1 MATLTIV
8 DPKGAKAGS
17 VDVSDDVFGIEP
29 NKNAVRQTLIAYQ
42 ANQRQGTHA
51 TKTRGQVRGGGRK
64 PWKQKGTGRARQGSI
79 RAPQWR
85 GGAVIFG
92 PVPRDYNQKVNRKV
106 RRLALYS
113 ALSDLR
119 SNEKI
124 TVLKEWSLDKPSTK
138 SFVELLGKL
147 GVESA
152 RRVLVL
158 VSDQDDNLSKSARN
172 LGTVIVSDIQNI
184 NIYNLLTCD
193 HLVATPDTL
202 KALEKQIT
210 SEAEAA

>member
-92 PVPRDYNQKVNRKV
+92 PTPRDYNQKVNRKV

>member
-1 MATLTIV
+1 M
-8 DPKGAKAGS
+8 
-17 VDVSDDVFGIEP
+17 
-29 NKNAVRQTLIAYQ
+29 NK
-42 ANQRQGTHA
+42 
-51 TKTRGQVRGGGRK
+51 
-64 PWKQKGTGRARQGSI
+64 
-79 RAPQWR
+79 
-85 GGAVIFG
+85 
-92 PVPRDYNQKVNRKV
+92 KV

-119 SNEKI
+119 NGNQI
-124 TVLKEWSLDKPSTK
+124 TVLQNYGLSKPSTK
-138 SFVELLGKL
+138 QFVELLGNL

-193 HLVATPDTL
+193 HLVVTPDTL
-202 KALEKQIT
+202 KALEKQIA

>member
-1 MATLTIV
+1 MATLTIRNA
-8 DPKGAKAGS
+8 KGAEAGS
-17 VDVSDDVFGIEP
+17 VDVSDAVFGIEP
-29 NKNAVRQTLIAYQ
+29 NRSAVRQALIAYQ
-42 ANQRQGTHA
+42 ANQRQGTHS
-51 TKTRGQVRGGGRK
+51 TKTRAFVRGGGRK

-92 PVPRDYNQKVNRKV
+92 PQPRDYNQKVNRKV

-119 SNEKI
+119 DNNQI
-124 TVLKEWSLDKPSTK
+124 TVVEKFSFDKPSTK
-138 SFVELLGKL
+138 AFVSLLGTL
-147 GVESA
+147 GVDGA

-158 VSDQDDNLSKSARN
+158 VSAEDENLSKSARN

-193 HLVATPDTL
+193 AIITTPETL
-202 KALEKQIT
+202 KALEKQIA

>member
-1 MATLTIV
+1 MATLAIR
-8 DPKGAKAGS
+8 DNKGAEAGS
-17 VDVSDDVFGIEP
+17 VEVSDDVFGIEP
-29 NKNAVRQTLIAYQ
+29 NRHAVRQTLIAYQ

-85 GGAVIFG
+85 GGAIIFG
-92 PVPRDYNQKVNRKV
+92 PTPRDYNQKVNRKV

-124 TVLKEWSLDKPSTK
+124 TLIKEYGLSKPSTK
-138 SFVELLGKL
+138 SFVDLLGKL

-152 RRVLVL
+152 RRILVL

-202 KALEKQIT
+202 KALEKQIA

>member
-17 VDVSDDVFGIEP
+17 VDVSDDVFGIDP

-85 GGAVIFG
+85 GGAIIFG
-92 PVPRDYNQKVNRKV
+92 PSPRDYTQKVNRKV

-124 TVLKEWSLDKPSTK
+124 TVLKEWSLGKPSTK
-138 SFVELLGKL
+138 SFVDLLGNL

-158 VSDQDDNLSKSARN
+158 VSSQDDNLSKSARN

-193 HLVATPDTL
+193 HLVTTPETL
-202 KALEKQIT
+202 KALEKQIS

>member
-1 MATLTIV
+1 MATLTV
-8 DPKGAKAGS
+8 RDPKGSEAGT
-17 VDVSDDVFGIEP
+17 VDVSDSVFGVEP
-29 NKNAVRQTLIAYQ
+29 NRFAVRQTLIAYQ
-42 ANQRQGTHA
+42 ANQRQGTHS
-51 TKTRGQVRGGGRK
+51 TKTRAFVRGGGRK

-92 PVPRDYNQKVNRKV
+92 PSPRDYSQKVNKKV

-119 SNEKI
+119 SQEKI
-124 TVLKEWSLDKPSTK
+124 TVLKDFALSQPSTK
-138 SFVELLGKL
+138 GFIELLDKL
-147 GVESA
+147 NVGA
-152 RRVLVL
+152 AQRILVL
-158 VSDQDDNLSKSARN
+158 VSDYDDNLSKSARN

-202 KALEKQIT
+202 KALEKQIS

>member
-1 MATLTIV
+1 MVWRLAPSPKNKGPGKGPLFNEQGACYSAAAAASSLTMTYWRPPRPRKIPVAGRSGVATIRAQLVNLRDGGMISAHDFLIASRIAEAVCGGDV
-8 DPKGAKAGS
+8 DAGS
-17 VDVSDDVFGIEP
+17 LVDE
-29 NKNAVRQTLIAYQ
+29 NWL
-42 ANQRQGTHA
+42 
-51 TKTRGQVRGGGRK
+51 
-64 PWKQKGTGRARQGSI
+64 
-79 RAPQWR
+79 
-85 GGAVIFG
+85 
-92 PVPRDYNQKVNRKV
+92 
-106 RRLALYS
+106 LALERR
-113 ALSDLR
+113 A
-119 SNEKI
+119 
-124 TVLKEWSLDKPSTK
+124 
-138 SFVELLGKL
+138 FVELLGKL

>member
-1 MATLTIV
+1 MATLTIR
-8 DPKGAKAGS
+8 DPKGAEAGS
-17 VDVSDDVFGIEP
+17 VDVSDAVFGIEP
-29 NKNAVRQTLIAYQ
+29 NRHAVRQTLIAYQ
-42 ANQRQGTHA
+42 ANQRQGTHS
-51 TKTRGQVRGGGRK
+51 TKTRGFVRGGGRK

-92 PVPRDYNQKVNRKV
+92 PSPRDYNQKVNRKV

-119 SNEKI
+119 NLEKI
-124 TVLKEWSLDKPSTK
+124 TVLKDFAMSAPSTK
-138 SFVELLGKL
+138 EFISLLDKI
-147 GVESA
+147 GVGA
-152 RRVLVL
+152 AQRVLVL
-158 VSDQDDNLSKSARN
+158 VADYDDNLSKSARN

-210 SEAEAA
+210 SEVEAA

>member
-1 MATLTIV
+1 MATLTIR
-8 DPKGAKAGS
+8 DPKGSEAGT
-17 VDVSDDVFGIEP
+17 VDVSDAVFGVEP
-29 NKNAVRQTLIAYQ
+29 NKHAVRQALIAYQ
-42 ANQRQGTHA
+42 ANQRQGTHS
-51 TKTRGQVRGGGRK
+51 TKTRAFVRGGGRK

-92 PVPRDYNQKVNRKV
+92 PSPRDYNQKVNKKV

-119 SNEKI
+119 SQEKI
-124 TVLKEWSLDKPSTK
+124 TVLKDFALSSPSTK
-138 SFVELLGKL
+138 GFIELLDKL
-147 GVESA
+147 NVGSA
-152 RRVLVL
+152 QRILVL
-158 VSDQDDNLSKSARN
+158 VSNYDDNLSKSARN

-202 KALEKQIT
+202 KALEKQIS

>member
-1 MATLTIV
+1 MATLTIR
-8 DPKGAKAGS
+8 DPKGADAGT
-17 VDVSDDVFGIEP
+17 VDVSDSVFGIEP
-29 NKNAVRQTLIAYQ
+29 NRHAVRQALVAYQ
-42 ANQRQGTHA
+42 ANQRQGTHS
-51 TKTRGQVRGGGRK
+51 TKTRRFVRGGGAK

-85 GGAVIFG
+85 GGAVVFG
-92 PVPRDYNQKVNRKV
+92 PSPRDYNQKVNRKV

-119 SNEKI
+119 KQDKI
-124 TVLKEWSLDKPSTK
+124 TVLKGYGLDKPSTK
-138 SFVELLGKL
+138 GFIALLDKL
-147 GVESA
+147 GVA
-152 RRVLVL
+152 AAQRVLVL
-158 VSDQDDNLSKSARN
+158 VSDYDDNLARSARN

-193 HLVATPDTL
+193 HLVATPETL
-202 KALEKQIT
+202 KALEKQI

>member
-1 MATLTIV
+1 MATLTIR
-8 DPKGAKAGS
+8 DPKGAEAGT
-17 VDVSDDVFGIEP
+17 VEVSDAVFGIEP
-29 NKNAVRQTLIAYQ
+29 NRFAVRQTLIAYQ
-42 ANQRQGTHA
+42 ANQRQGTHS
-51 TKTRGQVRGGGRK
+51 TKTRGEVRGGGRK

-79 RAPQWR
+79 RSPQWR
-85 GGAVIFG
+85 GGAVVFG
-92 PVPRDYNQKVNRKV
+92 PQPRDYNQKVNRKV

-119 SNEKI
+119 NLEKI
-124 TVLKEWSLDKPSTK
+124 TVLKDFALSKPSTK
-138 SFVELLGKL
+138 DFIALLDKT
-147 GVESA
+147 GVASA
-152 RRVLVL
+152 QRVLVL
-158 VSDQDDNLSKSARN
+158 VSDYDDNLAKSARN

-193 HLVATPDTL
+193 HLVVTPDTL

>member
-1 MATLTIV
+1 MATLTIR
-8 DPKGAKAGS
+8 DPQGAESGT
-17 VDVSDDVFGIEP
+17 VDVSDAIFGIEP
-29 NKNAVRQTLIAYQ
+29 NRNAVRQALIAYQ
-42 ANQRQGTHA
+42 ANQRQGTHS
-51 TKTRGQVRGGGRK
+51 TKTRGFVRGGGAK

-92 PVPRDYNQKVNRKV
+92 PQPRDYNQKVNRKV

-119 SNEKI
+119 NLGKI
-124 TVLKEWSLDKPSTK
+124 TVLKDFGLDKPSTK
-138 SFVELLGKL
+138 GFVALLDKL
-147 GVESA
+147 GVGSA
-152 RRVLVL
+152 QRVLVL
-158 VSDQDDNLSKSARN
+158 ASEFDENLGKSARN

-193 HLVATPDTL
+193 HLITTPETL
-202 KALEKQIT
+202 RALEKQI

>member
-1 MATLTIV
+1 M
-8 DPKGAKAGS
+8 
-17 VDVSDDVFGIEP
+17 DVSDAVFGIEP
-29 NKNAVRQTLIAYQ
+29 NRHAVRQTLIAYQ
-42 ANQRQGTHA
+42 ANQRQGTHS
-51 TKTRGQVRGGGRK
+51 TKTRGFVRGGGRK

-92 PVPRDYNQKVNRKV
+92 PSPRDYNQKVNRKV

-119 SNEKI
+119 NLEKI
-124 TVLKEWSLDKPSTK
+124 TVLKDFAMSAPSTK
-138 SFVELLGKL
+138 EFISLLDKI
-147 GVESA
+147 GVGA
-152 RRVLVL
+152 AQRVLVL
-158 VSDQDDNLSKSARN
+158 VADYDDNLSKSARN

-210 SEAEAA
+210 SEVEAA

>member
-1 MATLTIV
+1 MATLSIRN
-8 DPKGAKAGS
+8 PQGADAGS
-17 VDVSDDVFGIEP
+17 VEVSDQIFGIEP
-29 NKNAVRQTLIAYQ
+29 NRHAVRQALIAYQ
-42 ANQRQGTHA
+42 ANQRQGTHS
-51 TKTRGQVRGGGRK
+51 TKTRAFVSGGGRK

-79 RAPQWR
+79 RSPQWR

-92 PVPRDYNQKVNRKV
+92 PSPRDYTQKVNRKV

-119 SNEKI
+119 SLDKI
-124 TVLKEWSLDKPSTK
+124 TVLESYSIEKPSTK
-138 SFVELLGKL
+138 EFVSLMDRV
-147 GVESA
+147 GVGA
-152 RRVLVL
+152 AQRVLVL
-158 VSDQDDNLSKSARN
+158 VSDYDDGLSKSARN

-193 HLVATPDTL
+193 HLVATPETL
-202 KALEKQIT
+202 KALEKQI

>member
-1 MATLTIV
+1 MATLTIR
-8 DPKGAKAGS
+8 DPKGAEAGT
-17 VDVSDDVFGIEP
+17 VDVSDAVFGVEP
-29 NKNAVRQTLIAYQ
+29 NPHAIRQTLLAYQ
-42 ANQRQGTHA
+42 ANQRQGTHS
-51 TKTRGQVRGGGRK
+51 TKTRAFVRGGGAK

-92 PVPRDYNQKVNRKV
+92 PQPRDYTQKVNKKV

-119 SNEKI
+119 RLEKI
-124 TVLKEWSLDKPSTK
+124 TVLKDFALDKPSTK
-138 SFVELLGKL
+138 AFIALLEALK
-147 GVESA
+147 VDTA

-158 VSDQDDNLSKSARN
+158 VSNYDDNLAKSARN
-172 LGTVIVSDIQNI
+172 LGTVIVSDIRNI

-193 HLVATPDTL
+193 HLVATPETL
-202 KALEKQIT
+202 QALEKQIT
-210 SEAEAA
+210 EAESA

>member
-1 MATLTIV
+1 MATLTV
-8 DPKGAKAGS
+8 RDTKGSESGS
-17 VDVSDDVFGIEP
+17 VEVSDSVFGIEP
-29 NKNAVRQTLIAYQ
+29 NRHAVRQTLIAFQ

-51 TKTRGQVRGGGRK
+51 TKTRAFVSGGGRK

-92 PVPRDYNQKVNRKV
+92 PTPRDYNQKVNRKV

-119 SNEKI
+119 TNNQI
-124 TVLKEWSLDKPSTK
+124 TVLSDYGLSKPSTK
-138 SFVELLGKL
+138 QFVELLGKL

-152 RRVLVL
+152 RRILVL
-158 VSDQDDNLSKSARN
+158 VSAQDDNLSKSARN

-193 HLVATPDTL
+193 HLVVTPDTL
-202 KALEKQIT
+202 KALEKQIA